1 MNKNHM
7 NPASIHLSLIN
18 FTDFQFS
25 VTFISQIRRVNHL
38 ATISLNL
45 LLTLCA
51 SNLVFIVGVQT
62 SKNLF
67 KCEMI
72 AVLLHYFHLSTAV
85 WGLCHSF
92 SIYDYVVNENVPVI
106 KYNNLVAFG
115 ASAVFVLVRTIS
127 ELDWCQNYNAQILM
141 KWMLFS
147 LFLADCDVS
156 SHSLYQAT
164 AMKSTIIVGC
174 PYKNRWFS
182 ILWYQHRF

>member
-1 MNKNHM
+1 MIYTNDFNAKY
-7 NPASIHLSLIN
+7 SL
-18 FTDFQFS
+18 FLFDS
-25 VTFISQIRRVNHL
+25 CYSQIRRVNHL

-62 SKNLF
+62 SKNIF

-106 KYNNLVAFG
+106 KYNNLLAFG
-115 ASAVFVLVRTIS
+115 ASAVFVLVS
-127 ELDWCQNYNAQILM
+127 G
-141 KWMLFS
+141 F
-147 LFLADCDVS
+147 
-156 SHSLYQAT
+156 
-164 AMKSTIIVGC
+164 
-174 PYKNRWFS
+174 FS
-182 ILWYQHRF
+182 ILKGLEFFNKTKSKLPSK

>member
-1 MNKNHM
+1 MNKSN
-7 NPASIHLSLIN
+7 SILFL
-18 FTDFQFS
+18 FLFFECCR
-25 VTFISQIRRVNHL
+25 QIRRVNHL

-62 SKNLF
+62 SKNVF

-106 KYNNLVAFG
+106 KYNNLLAFG
-115 ASAVFVLVRTIS
+115 ASAVFVLV
-127 ELDWCQNYNAQILM
+127 
-141 KWMLFS
+141 S
-147 LFLADCDVS
+147 LIQFLV
-156 SHSLYQAT
+156 
-164 AMKSTIIVGC
+164 
-174 PYKNRWFS
+174 NF
-182 ILWYQHRF
+182 

>member
-1 MNKNHM
+1 M
-7 NPASIHLSLIN
+7 
-18 FTDFQFS
+18 
-25 VTFISQIRRVNHL
+25 NHL

-106 KYNNLVAFG
+106 KYNNLLAFG
-115 ASAVFVLVRTIS
+115 ASAVFVLVKINPYFYS
-127 ELDWCQNYNAQILM
+127 IQI
-141 KWMLFS
+141 
-147 LFLADCDVS
+147 AD
-156 SHSLYQAT
+156 L
-164 AMKSTIIVGC
+164 
-174 PYKNRWFS
+174 N
-182 ILWYQHRF
+182 